1 VARRPASPRG
11 LRRLR
16 ARGQAKLAR
25 EQEEL
30 ARLQPGGAPGRPLAV
45 ESPAQVEVRAGA
57 TPCPLCSGPLHV
69 VEHVA
74 RTVDGVHLRVA
85 RTRCTGC
92 GVARELY
99 FRLAPP
105 ALH

>member
-1 VARRPASPRG
+1 MRRRPSSARG

-16 ARGQAKLAR
+16 ARGQEKLAR
-25 EQEEL
+25 EQERL
-30 ARLQPGGAPGRPLAV
+30 ARLQPGGTPGRPLSV
-45 ESPAQVEVRAGA
+45 ESPAQVEVIASA
-57 TPCPLCSGPLHV
+57 TPCPLCGGPLRV

-74 RTVDGVHLRVA
+74 ETVDGVHLRVA
-85 RTRCTGC
+85 RTRCTPC
-92 GVARELY
+92 GVPRDLY